1 MFRALTQKLAL
12 EWVDGVKYWHRIW
25 SIRMA
30 ILSTLLGIATSV
42 LPTWQPAI
50 PPLPFAIATTVCAAL
65 TGLSRLIKQLGLL
78 AQIATETPPD
88 THQDRYG
95 ASEKSLFSAVLCS
108 VCDSRH
114 KRSCG

>member
-1 MFRALTQKLAL
+1 MFRALADKLAL

-65 TGLSRLIKQLGLL
+65 TGLSRLIKQPELL
-78 AQIATETPPD
+78 ARMAADNPPD
-88 THQDRYG
+88 TH
-95 ASEKSLFSAVLCS
+95 
-108 VCDSRH
+108 
-114 KRSCG
+114 